1 MKKRTKML
9 KLMIWNL
16 LGFMIGTQSDGN
28 KSIPERGRERV
39 TKLKLLL
46 TDKEIETLLIQLHR

>member
-1 MKKRTKML
+1 
-9 KLMIWNL
+9 MIWNL

-39 TKLKLLL
+39 TKLKF